1 MVSGEIGRERHI
13 SVKCYPVAA
22 FSSNKTEKQFGL
34 TRFVY
39 LRHNT
44 VLDKFLAKIETSASI
59 ELVGTR
65 QQWLIALETK
75 GRTDAF
81 KDGIALELNHAR
93 CATTYA
99 EWLKLVFES
108 RYTALRRAQS
118 SRQVVTRIA
127 YHFSTSIPKL
137 PPLRN
142 ESSAQTPATTNHA
155 ARNQSHTQLA
165 GQFLRPQTIS
175 ALLRR

>member
-1 MVSGEIGRERHI
+1 RHI

-99 EWLKLVFES
+99 EWLKLVFEG
-108 RYTALRRAQS
+108 RTAAVKIYGIAKS
-118 SRQVVTRIA
+118 TIVTTGGDENR
-127 YHFSTSIPKL
+127 
-137 PPLRN
+137 
-142 ESSAQTPATTNHA
+142 
-155 ARNQSHTQLA
+155 
-165 GQFLRPQTIS
+165 
-175 ALLRR
+175 